1 MQGRLNRNLGGR
13 GGECGA
19 GLTVTWGGRGGK
31 CGAGL
36 TARLLP
42 RAVSPPTPPYLIIK
56 IQGRTDG
63 SKDGRTDDGRTDGTD
78 GRTTED
84 DGR

>member
-19 GLTVTWGGRGGK
+19 GLTVTWGSGRKMRGRLK
-31 CGAGL
+31 R
-36 TARLLP
+36 TATTPSR
-42 RAVSPPTPPYLIIK
+42 VSPPYFIIK

>member
-19 GLTVTWGGRGGK
+19 G
-31 CGAGL
+31 AGL

-42 RAVSPPTPPYLIIK
+42 RAVSPPNPPPYLIIK

>member
-1 MQGRLNRNLGGR
+1 MRGRLNRNLG
-13 GGECGA
+13 
-19 GLTVTWGGRGGK
+19 GGRGGK

-42 RAVSPPTPPYLIIK
+42 RAVSPPKPPYLIIK

>member
-1 MQGRLNRNLGGR
+1 MRGRLNR
-13 GGECGA
+13 
-19 GLTVTWGGRGGK
+19 
-31 CGAGL
+31 
-36 TARLLP
+36 TATTPSR
-42 RAVSPPTPPYLIIK
+42 VSPQTPYLIIK

>member
-1 MQGRLNRNLGGR
+1 MRGRLNRNLGGR
-13 GGECGA
+13 GG
-19 GLTVTWGGRGGK
+19 K

-36 TARLLP
+36 NARLLP
-42 RAVSPPTPPYLIIK
+42 RAVSPPPTPLK
-56 IQGRTDG
+56 ILGRTDG

>member
-1 MQGRLNRNLGGR
+1 MRGRLNR
-13 GGECGA
+13 
-19 GLTVTWGGRGGK
+19 
-31 CGAGL
+31 
-36 TARLLP
+36 TATTPSR
-42 RAVSPPTPPYLIIK
+42 VSPPYLIIK
-56 IQGRTDG
+56 ILGRTDG